1 MGFFNFLKPK
11 PQTQTYAPVKQTQ
24 SKRIEDVVSDD
35 PEIRKLQRELKSQDE
50 QLEKIKRAESYFKE
64 TGDIDFLI
72 KFWEGIW
79 KSGGLLFNASKWT
92 FRLPDLYIKIGEYDK
107 ALAILKKIKNPNYTE
122 KRDSYVNRV
131 KALKSKQNKL

>member
-1 MGFFNFLKPK
+1 MGFFDFLKQE
-11 PQTQTYAPVKQTQ
+11 PQNPVPIKQT
-24 SKRIEDVVSDD
+24 KRVEDVVSDD
-35 PEIRKLQRELKSQDE
+35 PKIRKLQRELESQDE

-79 KSGGLLFNASKWT
+79 KSGGLLFSGSKWT

-131 KALKSKQNKL
+131 KALKSAQKKAK

>member
-1 MGFFNFLKPK
+1 MGFFDFLKQEPQK
-11 PQTQTYAPVKQTQ
+11 PVPVKQP
-24 SKRIEDVVSDD
+24 KRIEDVVSDD
-35 PEIRKLQRELKSQDE
+35 PEIRRLQRELKSQDE

-79 KSGGLLFNASKWT
+79 KSGGLLFSGSKWT

-107 ALAILKKIKNPNYTE
+107 ALAILKKIKNPYYIE
-122 KRDSYVNRV
+122 KRDSYINRV
-131 KALKSKQNKL
+131 KTLKSRQKKL

>member
-1 MGFFNFLKPK
+1 MGFFDFLKQEPQK
-11 PQTQTYAPVKQTQ
+11 PVPVKQP
-24 SKRIEDVVSDD
+24 KRIEDVVSDD
-35 PEIRKLQRELKSQDE
+35 PEIRRLQRELKSQDE

-79 KSGGLLFNASKWT
+79 KSGGLLFSGSKWT

-107 ALAILKKIKNPNYTE
+107 ALTILKKIKNPCYIE
-122 KRDSYVNRV
+122 KRDSYINRV
-131 KALKSKQNKL
+131 KTLKSRKKKL

>member
-1 MGFFNFLKPK
+1 MGFFDFLKQEPQK
-11 PQTQTYAPVKQTQ
+11 PVPVKQP
-24 SKRIEDVVSDD
+24 KRIEDVVSDD
-35 PEIRKLQRELKSQDE
+35 SEIRRLQRELKSQDE

-79 KSGGLLFNASKWT
+79 KSGGLLFSGSKWT

-107 ALAILKKIKNPNYTE
+107 ALTILKKIKNPYYIE
-122 KRDSYVNRV
+122 KRDSYINRV
-131 KALKSKQNKL
+131 KTLKSRKKQL

>member
-1 MGFFNFLKPK
+1 MGFFDFLKQEPQK
-11 PQTQTYAPVKQTQ
+11 PVPVKQP
-24 SKRIEDVVSDD
+24 KRIEDVVSDD
-35 PEIRKLQRELKSQDE
+35 PEIRRLQRELKSQDE

-79 KSGGLLFNASKWT
+79 KSGGLLFSGSKWT

-107 ALAILKKIKNPNYTE
+107 ALSILKKIKNPYYTDR
-122 KRDSYVNRV
+122 RDSYIERV
-131 KALKSKQNKL
+131 KKMQSKNR

>member
-1 MGFFNFLKPK
+1 MGFFDFLKQEPQK
-11 PQTQTYAPVKQTQ
+11 PVPVKQP
-24 SKRIEDVVSDD
+24 KRIEDVVSDD
-35 PEIRKLQRELKSQDE
+35 PEIRRLQRELKSQDE

-79 KSGGLLFNASKWT
+79 KSGGLLFSGSKWT

-107 ALAILKKIKNPNYTE
+107 ALAILKKIKNPYYIE
-122 KRDSYVNRV
+122 KRDSYINRV
-131 KALKSKQNKL
+131 KTLKSRKKL

>member
-1 MGFFNFLKPK
+1 MGFFNFLKQEPQRIVPIEQPK
-11 PQTQTYAPVKQTQ
+11 

-35 PEIRKLQRELKSQDE
+35 PEIKRLQRELKSQDK
-50 QLEKIKRAESYFKE
+50 QFEKIKRAESYFKE

-107 ALAILKKIKNPNYTE
+107 ALLILQEIKNPYYTD
-122 KRDSYVNRV
+122 KRDSYIKKV
-131 KALKSKQNKL
+131 KKLKSKKG

>member
-1 MGFFNFLKPK
+1 MGFFDFLKQEPQK
-11 PQTQTYAPVKQTQ
+11 PVPVKQP
-24 SKRIEDVVSDD
+24 KRIEDVVSDD
-35 PEIRKLQRELKSQDE
+35 PEIRRLQRELKSQDE

-79 KSGGLLFNASKWT
+79 KSGGLLFSGSKWT

-107 ALAILKKIKNPNYTE
+107 AFTILKKIKNPYYIE
-122 KRDSYVNRV
+122 KRDSYINRV
-131 KALKSKQNKL
+131 KTLKSRKKKL

>member
-1 MGFFNFLKPK
+1 MGFFDFLKQEPQK
-11 PQTQTYAPVKQTQ
+11 PVPIRQP
-24 SKRIEDVVSDD
+24 KRIEDVVSDD

-50 QLEKIKRAESYFKE
+50 QLEKINRAESYFKE

-79 KSGGLLFNASKWT
+79 KSGGLLFSGSKWT

-131 KALKSKQNKL
+131 KTLKSKQNKL

>member
-1 MGFFNFLKPK
+1 MGFFDFLKQEPQK
-11 PQTQTYAPVKQTQ
+11 PVPVKQP
-24 SKRIEDVVSDD
+24 KRIEDVVSDD
-35 PEIRKLQRELKSQDE
+35 PEIRRLQRELKSQDE

-79 KSGGLLFNASKWT
+79 KSGGLLFSGSKWT

-107 ALAILKKIKNPNYTE
+107 ALAILKKIKNPYYIE
-122 KRDSYVNRV
+122 KRDSYINRV
-131 KALKSKQNKL
+131 KTLKSRKKKL

>member
-1 MGFFNFLKPK
+1 MGFFDFLKQEPQK
-11 PQTQTYAPVKQTQ
+11 PVPVKQP
-24 SKRIEDVVSDD
+24 KRIEDVVSDD
-35 PEIRKLQRELKSQDE
+35 PEIRRLQRELKSQDE

-79 KSGGLLFNASKWT
+79 KSGGLLFSGSKWT

-107 ALAILKKIKNPNYTE
+107 ALTILKKIKNPYHIE
-122 KRDSYVNRV
+122 KRDSYINRV
-131 KALKSKQNKL
+131 KTLKSRKKKL

>member
-1 MGFFNFLKPK
+1 MGFFDFLKQEPQK
-11 PQTQTYAPVKQTQ
+11 PVSVKQP
-24 SKRIEDVVSDD
+24 KRIEDVVSDD
-35 PEIRKLQRELKSQDE
+35 PEIRRLQRELKSQDE
-50 QLEKIKRAESYFKE
+50 QLEKINRAESYFKE

-79 KSGGLLFNASKWT
+79 KSGGLLFSGSKWT

-122 KRDSYVNRV
+122 KRDSYVNRI

>member
-1 MGFFNFLKPK
+1 VGFFDFLKQEPQK
-11 PQTQTYAPVKQTQ
+11 PVPVKQP
-24 SKRIEDVVSDD
+24 KRIEDVVSDD
-35 PEIRKLQRELKSQDE
+35 PEIRRLQRELKSQDE

-79 KSGGLLFNASKWT
+79 KSGGLLFSGSKWT

-107 ALAILKKIKNPNYTE
+107 ALTILKKIKNPYYIE
-122 KRDSYVNRV
+122 KRDSYINRV
-131 KALKSKQNKL
+131 KTLKSRKKKL

>member
-1 MGFFNFLKPK
+1 MGFFNFLKQEPQK
-11 PQTQTYAPVKQTQ
+11 PVPVKKP
-24 SKRIEDVVSDD
+24 KRIEDVVSDD
-35 PEIRKLQRELKSQDE
+35 SEIRRLQRELKSQNE

-79 KSGGLLFNASKWT
+79 KSGGLLFSGSKWT

-131 KALKSKQNKL
+131 KALKSAQKKEK

>member
-1 MGFFNFLKPK
+1 MGFFNFLKQEPQK
-11 PQTQTYAPVKQTQ
+11 PVPVKKP
-24 SKRIEDVVSDD
+24 KRIEDVVSDD
-35 PEIRKLQRELKSQDE
+35 SEIRRLQRELKSQNE

-79 KSGGLLFNASKWT
+79 KSGWLLFSGSKWT

-131 KALKSKQNKL
+131 KALKSAQKKEK

>member
-1 MGFFNFLKPK
+1 MGFFDFLKQEPQK
-11 PQTQTYAPVKQTQ
+11 PVPVKQP
-24 SKRIEDVVSDD
+24 KRIEDVVSDD
-35 PEIRKLQRELKSQDE
+35 PEIRGLQRELKSQDE

-79 KSGGLLFNASKWT
+79 KSGGLLFSGSKWT

-107 ALAILKKIKNPNYTE
+107 ALTILKKIKNPYYIE
-122 KRDSYVNRV
+122 KRDSYINRV
-131 KALKSKQNKL
+131 KTLKSRKKKL

>member
-1 MGFFNFLKPK
+1 MGFFNFLKQEPQK
-11 PQTQTYAPVKQTQ
+11 PVPVKQT
-24 SKRIEDVVSDD
+24 KRIEDVVSDD
-35 PEIRKLQRELKSQDE
+35 PEIRKLQRELKLQDE

-79 KSGGLLFNASKWT
+79 KSGGLLFNGLTWT

>member
-1 MGFFNFLKPK
+1 MGFFDFLKQEPQK
-11 PQTQTYAPVKQTQ
+11 PVPVKQP
-24 SKRIEDVVSDD
+24 KRIEDVVSDD
-35 PEIRKLQRELKSQDE
+35 PEIRRLQRELKSQDE

-79 KSGGLLFNASKWT
+79 KSGGLLFSGSKWT

-107 ALAILKKIKNPNYTE
+107 ALTILKKIKNPYYIE
-122 KRDSYVNRV
+122 KRDSYINRV
-131 KALKSKQNKL
+131 KTLKSRKKKL